1 MATFPDPVQG
11 RSDYRCSICRQKNVF
26 NCEHNTPYR
35 DQFLDT
41 YGQEKLYNQRDYQ
54 RTRSS
59 NNNYPASNYRMQ
71 NMNTGRNKNSNVDV
85 QYRQNRRS
93 YKNSFPNTNDSV
105 KPKKKKKL
113 CVIS

>member
-1 MATFPDPVQG
+1 MATFSDSVQG
-11 RSDYRCSICRQKNVF
+11 RSDYRCSICRQKSAF
-26 NCEHNTPYR
+26 HCEHNTPYR

-41 YGQEKLYNQRDYQ
+41 YGQEKPYDQRDSQ
-54 RTRSS
+54 RTRSNQ
-59 NNNYPASNYRMQ
+59 NNNSANNNRMQ
-71 NMNTGRNKNSNVDV
+71 NMNTGRNKNSNVDA

-105 KPKKKKKL
+105 KPKKKKKS